1 LQDRQNQQRS
11 PGKLI
16 TDNMAIP
23 QEDLSEREI
32 EILKLIAT
40 GASNK
45 EIASQLNISTNTVK
59 VHARN
64 IFTKIG
70 VNSRTEAAMHAI
82 NAGLIALPPEVGV
95 EAGLGVGVQTSL
107 PAPQATSV
115 ASGRRYWYLWI
126 GGMILLALVGI
137 GIFLLRSGTAIT
149 PTPVVGDEPAR
160 WQALPGLPTARYGLG
175 AVALD
180 NRLYAIGGVA
190 ESGPS
195 AAVEIFDLNSQRW
208 TVGTG
213 KPTPVGEIAAAVL
226 RGQILVPGGR
236 LSSGEVSQALEIY
249 NPTTNSWSHGASMP
263 VGLSAYALAAY
274 EGRLY
279 LFGGWDGA
287 AFTDRV
293 YAYDLEADRWEE
305 LPAMPTR
312 RGYASAAIAG
322 RKIYL
327 MGGFDGEHALST
339 NEVFEPDQADSPEK
353 VWGTA
358 AELPVPI
365 QHIGSASIA
374 DNIYVFGSNV
384 PSGQANATFIYSPQ
398 ADSWRSFE
406 APEQELGEEVRI
418 VGWGANIYTLGGE
431 IDQKPA
437 DTHLVY
443 QAVVII
449 SFPVI
454 SK

>member
-1 LQDRQNQQRS
+1 MPIS
-11 PGKLI
+11 
-16 TDNMAIP
+16 
-23 QEDLSEREI
+23 QEELSEREI

-45 EIASQLNISTNTVK
+45 QIASQLNISANTVK

-82 NAGLIALPPEVGV
+82 NAGLIALSSEVGT
-95 EAGLGVGVQTSL
+95 ATGAGVGGPTGL
-107 PAPQATSV
+107 PASHT
-115 ASGRRYWYLWI
+115 ASIAPGRRIWYLWF
-126 GGMILLALVGI
+126 GALVLLALVGI
-137 GIFLLRSGTAIT
+137 GNYLFRQVASPT
-149 PTPVVGDEPAR
+149 PTPVAGDEPAR

-175 AVALD
+175 ATALD
-180 NRLYAIGGVA
+180 NKLYAIGGMA

-195 AAVEIFDLNSQRW
+195 AAVEIFDLNSQQW
-208 TVGTG
+208 TVGSG
-213 KPTPVGEIAAAVL
+213 KPTPVSEIGAAVV
-226 RGQILVPGGR
+226 RGRIFVPGGR
-236 LSSGEVSQALEIY
+236 LSSGEVSRALEIY
-249 NPTTNSWSHGASMP
+249 DPASNTWSQGAAMP

-279 LFGGWDGA
+279 LFGGWDGK
-287 AFTDRV
+287 AFTDRA

-305 LPAMPTR
+305 LPAMPNR
-312 RGYASAAIAG
+312 RGYASAAVAG

-327 MGGFDGEHALST
+327 MGGFDGEQALST
-339 NEVFEPDQADSPEK
+339 NQIFEPDLVDTPEK
-353 VWGTA
+353 AWGTA

-365 QHIGSASIA
+365 QYIGSASIA
-374 DNIYVFGSNV
+374 DNIYIFGSN
-384 PSGQANATFIYSPQ
+384 PPPDQANATYIYSPQ
-398 ADSWRSFE
+398 TDDWRSFE
-406 APEQELGEEVRI
+406 APEQALGEGLRVI
-418 VGWGANIYTLGGE
+418 GLGANIYTLGGAV
-431 IDQKPA
+431 DQKPL